1 MYIMKEEVMKKL
13 FFALAA
19 AILVSC
25 TAATNV
31 LDNQSFEIVELNDT
45 EYVSLGDK
53 PAYILYQDGRCNA
66 SVGGNSIFAD
76 YTEGKDGALEMGVG
90 GATRML
96 VPEEYREDEFIEAF
110 NAIASFKLDGN
121 TIVFFDKDGKKL
133 IKAEKK

>member
-1 MYIMKEEVMKKL
+1 MKKII
-13 FFALAA
+13 FALAA

-53 PAYILYQDGRCNA
+53 PAYILFQDGRCNA
-66 SVGGNSIFAD
+66 SVGGD
-76 YTEGKDGALEMGVG
+76 YTEGKNGALAMGVG
-90 GATRML
+90 GSTRML